1 MFGQKDVAW
10 LYRIEGEAV
19 IFVLADSSLLGSFS
33 FGAALLLRSLF
44 FNKTGNV

>member
-19 IFVLADSSLLGSFS
+19 IFLSADSSPLGSFS
-33 FGAALLLRSLF
+33 SGAALLLRSLF
-44 FNKTGNV
+44 LNKTGNA